1 MIYSPENIDPK
12 LDLVLERIVDVPP
25 ELVWKAWTE
34 PEHLVKWFTPA
45 PWKTIDCEIELY
57 PGGKFFTVM
66 QSPEGEEM
74 PNTGCYLEV
83 VKNRKL
89 VWTDAMQPGFRPAAE
104 PNGCFERYFTAIV
117 SMEPHEQGTQYRAI
131 ALHANE
137 ADRKTH
143 EEMGFHDGWGTV
155 ATQLEAYAKSLM

>member
-1 MIYSPENIDPK
+1 MIYSTDNIDPK

-57 PGGKFFTVM
+57 PGGRFFTVM

-74 PNTGCYLEV
+74 PSTGCYLEV
-83 VKNRKL
+83 VENRKL

-104 PNGCFERYFTAIV
+104 ANGCFERYFTAIV
-117 SMEPHEQGTQYRAI
+117 SMEPHQKGTQYRAI
-131 ALHANE
+131 ALHAND

-143 EEMGFHDGWGTV
+143 DQMHFADGCGKAQDQRV
-155 ATQLEAYAKSLM
+155 AQVKT